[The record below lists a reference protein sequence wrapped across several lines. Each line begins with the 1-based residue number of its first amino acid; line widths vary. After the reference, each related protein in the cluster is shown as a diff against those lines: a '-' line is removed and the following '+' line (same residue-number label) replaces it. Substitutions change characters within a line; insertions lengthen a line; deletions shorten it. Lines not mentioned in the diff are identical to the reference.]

1 MKIFRNRK
9 KSFTLAKYSYPVRR
23 RRNLAGFTLI
33 EILIALVIFSFAIVI
48 SSGIFSMILGNQSLI
63 SASSEANKEAQ
74 RIMRQISDDVANA
87 TGSGNVHIHGQSG
100 NIFSGVRGIL
110 LLDNQGGVRTP
121 PNDCLINPGNTNCLA
136 AGLVLFGKDNLK
148 IYRKAGNTIQYA
160 QYASDDAVDSITL
173 KLDSNGKLSNVYNFQ
188 PLDNDKVEI
197 ALLEFFGQVC
207 YSSDCKVAPFVKIN
221 FVVQTE
227 NYSAK
232 AAGRRAKVQLQT
244 QVSSRSY

>member
-9 KSFTLAKYSYPVRR
+9 KS
-23 RRNLAGFTLI
+23 FTLI

-110 LLDNQGGVRTP
+110 LLDNQGGVSTP

-148 IYRKAGNTIQYA
+148 IYRKVGDTIQYA
-160 QYASDDAVDSITL
+160 LAASTTL
-173 KLDSNGKLSNVYNFQ
+173 ELDSNGKLSNVYNFQ

-197 ALLEFFGQVC
+197 ALLEFSGQVC

-232 AAGRRAKVQLQT
+232 AAGRRANVHLQT

>member
-9 KSFTLAKYSYPVRR
+9 KS
-23 RRNLAGFTLI
+23 FTLI

-63 SASSEANKEAQ
+63 SASSEANKEAD
-74 RIMRQISDDVANA
+74 RILRQISDDVVNA
-87 TGSGNVHIHGQSG
+87 TGNGNASKNG
-100 NIFSGVRGIL
+100 NPYLANIRGIAFL
-110 LLDNQGGVRTP
+110 NSGDKIIKLPNSCLANPPQG
-121 PNDCLINPGNTNCLA
+121 NCLA
-136 AGLVLFGKDNLK
+136 SGLVLFGKDNLK
-148 IYRKAGNTIQYA
+148 IYRKVGDTIQYA
-160 QYASDDAVDSITL
+160 SAASTTL
-173 KLDSNGKLSNVYNFQ
+173 ELDSNGKLSNVYNFQ

-197 ALLEFFGQVC
+197 ALLEFSGQVC

-221 FVVQTE
+221 FAVQTE